1 MRTGYAVMQ
10 HPSGVIEPAHIAGQ
24 RGFTLVELVAV
35 MVILSIIA
43 AIGVGFVVRATE
55 SYQSTQTRALL
66 VNTARQSIE
75 RMTRQLRGA
84 LPHSVRTTNAG
95 QCLQFMPIAAGGN
108 YFTPVP
114 LLQND
119 GQNGSATIP
128 ASPVAVDFGTA
139 RHVAIGAMS
148 NGEIY
153 GASPVSLAGYVNYV
167 NGSLQLS
174 APKQWQRNSISKRFY
189 LLDNAQA
196 FCLVGN
202 ELRFYSGI
210 EPQEDGVNLSS
221 GFDILA
227 RGVAVVDGTDPFV
240 LASGAENRNALVTI
254 TLDYSKGGE
263 TINYTQRVF
272 IRNVP

>member
-1 MRTGYAVMQ
+1 MRTGNAAMQ
-10 HPSGVIEPAHIAGQ
+10 HVSGVIEPARIAGQ

-108 YFTPVP
+108 YFNAVP
-114 LLQND
+114 DRQNEQ
-119 GQNGSATIP
+119 GASSTIL

-148 NGEIY
+148 AAEIY

-167 NGSLQLS
+167 TGSLQLS
-174 APKQWQRNSISKRFY
+174 APKQWQRNSINKRFY

>member
-1 MRTGYAVMQ
+1 MCTDYAAISHQ
-10 HPSGVIEPAHIAGQ
+10 SGVIKPVRIIRP

-55 SYQSTQTRALL
+55 SYQRTQTRALL

-108 YFTPVP
+108 YFNSVP
-114 LLQND
+114 DRQNE
-119 GQNGSATIP
+119 QSGSTTIP
-128 ASPVAVDFGTA
+128 ASPVSVDFGTA

-148 NGEIY
+148 AEEVY
-153 GASPVSLAGYVNYV
+153 GPTPVSLAGYVNYV
-167 NGSLQLS
+167 AGNLQLS
-174 APKQWQRNSISKRFY
+174 AAKQWQRNSISKRFY

-196 FCLVGN
+196 FCVVGN

-210 EPQEDGVNLSS
+210 EPQQDGVNLSS

-240 LASGAENRNALVTI
+240 LASGAENRNALATI
-254 TLDYSKGGE
+254 TLDYANGGE
-263 TINYTQRVF
+263 TINYTHRVF

>member
-1 MRTGYAVMQ
+1 MRNMRADLQSSSV
-10 HPSGVIEPAHIAGQ
+10 
-24 RGFTLVELVAV
+24 RGFTLVELIAV

-43 AIGVGFVVRATE
+43 TIGVGFVVRATE

-84 LPHSVRTTNAG
+84 LPYSVRLTNAD

-108 YFTPVP
+108 YFDPVP
-114 LLQND
+114 DQQN
-119 GQNGSATIP
+119 GAAGSATISV
-128 ASPVAVDFGTA
+128 SPITVDFGTA
-139 RHVAIGAMS
+139 KYVAIGAMS
-148 NGEIY
+148 AAEIY
-153 GASPVSLAGYVNYV
+153 GSSPASLVDCSGCTGGV
-167 NGSLQLS
+167 LQLS
-174 APKQWQRNSISKRFY
+174 FAKQWLRNSINKRFY
-189 LLDNAQA
+189 LLDDAQA

-210 EPQEDGVNLSS
+210 DPQDANLDLTA

-227 RGVAVVDGTDPFV
+227 RGVASTEPFV
-240 LASGAENRNALVTI
+240 LANGSENRNTRVTI
-254 TLDYSKGGE
+254 AVDFTSGNE
-263 TINYTQRVF
+263 TINYTQRVL

>member
-1 MRTGYAVMQ
+1 MRTGNAAMQ
-10 HPSGVIEPAHIAGQ
+10 HPSGVIKPARIAKQ

-35 MVILSIIA
+35 MVILSILA

-108 YFTPVP
+108 YFNAVP
-114 LLQND
+114 DRQNEQ
-119 GQNGSATIP
+119 GGSATIP

-148 NGEIY
+148 AAEIY

-167 NGSLQLS
+167 TGSLQLS
-174 APKQWQRNSISKRFY
+174 APKQWQRNSINKRFY

-196 FCLVGN
+196 FCVVGN

-210 EPQEDGVNLSS
+210 EPQEDSVNLSS